1 MSNVNQRRTYVFS
14 VVISGSDN
22 WTDGKDCEAR
32 LVQEAGQTFVYV
44 NPRKPG
50 RPWDKAH
57 LVPTHLLKHIDMMS
71 GYIPEAGTD
80 TDRKPADTDRKPAFV
95 ASEAPGGTV
104 PGAEN
109 VPRRGRPPKAAV
121 EE

>member
-1 MSNVNQRRTYVFS
+1 MTTLDKRRTYVFN
-14 VVISGSDN
+14 VVVSGADN

-32 LVQEAGQTFVYV
+32 LVEEGGATFVYL

-57 LVPTHLLKHIDMMS
+57 MVPLHHLKHIDLVS
-71 GYIPEAGTD
+71 GYV
-80 TDRKPADTDRKPAFV
+80 PAADASTDRKPAFV

-104 PGAEN
+104 PNAEN